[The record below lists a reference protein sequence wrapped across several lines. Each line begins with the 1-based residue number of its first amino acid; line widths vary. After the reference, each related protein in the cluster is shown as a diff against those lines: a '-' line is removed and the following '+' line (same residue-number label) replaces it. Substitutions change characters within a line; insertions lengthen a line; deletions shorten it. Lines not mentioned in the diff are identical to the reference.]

1 VQNSIIIKLIMFHSS
16 DIGKDENWRWAV
28 LDTSGSK

>member
-16 DIGKDENWRWAV
+16 DIGKVEIGV
-28 LDTSGSK
+28 TMF